1 VGLRHIYSGK
11 IHVGILE
18 DLTPDFL
25 YLKTNKKVL
34 KVKIANIEILKPVEL
49 LNWKV
54 RNLPIKTYDISV
66 IFPKRAEATVIAKSV
81 ENLRGVL
88 DTEVLDIYHGPPVP
102 HDSQSITIRYRVLD
116 PETILDVEA
125 FLKGFGGIIR

>member
-1 VGLRHIYSGK
+1 M
-11 IHVGILE
+11 
-18 DLTPDFL
+18 
-25 YLKTNKKVL
+25 
-34 KVKIANIEILKPVEL
+34 
-49 LNWKV
+49 
-54 RNLPIKTYDISV
+54 
-66 IFPKRAEATVIAKSV
+66 